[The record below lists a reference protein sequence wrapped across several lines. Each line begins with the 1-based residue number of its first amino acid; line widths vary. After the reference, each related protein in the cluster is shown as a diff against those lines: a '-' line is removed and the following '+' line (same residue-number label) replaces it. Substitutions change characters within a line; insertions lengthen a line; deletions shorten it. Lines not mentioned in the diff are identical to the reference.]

1 MGIGT
6 RMPELPTSYEP
17 LLLTF
22 HQPRLVDGAM
32 VVGNDDGAQLVLVSD
47 AVFSVDP
54 KGRLPR
60 RFVNS
65 SIAAFASCIEAH
77 REYCDAVT
85 NASSEAEELRVG
97 ELLAA
102 ALAKIDSAALA
113 DPENWWSLVV
123 EQVRD
128 GLL

>member
-1 MGIGT
+1 MA
-6 RMPELPTSYEP
+6 ELPTSYEP

-22 HQPRLVDGAM
+22 HEPRLIDGAI
-32 VVGNDDGAQLVLVSD
+32 VLGSDDSTQLILVSD

-77 REYCDAVT
+77 REYCDAVPD
-85 NASSEAEELRVG
+85 ASSEAEELRVA
-97 ELLAA
+97 ELLAV

-113 DPENWWSLVV
+113 DPEHWWSVVV

>member
-1 MGIGT
+1 MA
-6 RMPELPTSYEP
+6 ELPTSYKP

-22 HQPRLVDGAM
+22 HEPQLIDGAI
-32 VVGNDDGAQLVLVSD
+32 VLGSDDGTQLILVSD
-47 AVFSVDP
+47 AVNSVDP

-85 NASSEAEELRVG
+85 DASSDVEELRVA
-97 ELLAA
+97 ERLAV

-113 DPENWWSLVV
+113 DPEHWWSVVV